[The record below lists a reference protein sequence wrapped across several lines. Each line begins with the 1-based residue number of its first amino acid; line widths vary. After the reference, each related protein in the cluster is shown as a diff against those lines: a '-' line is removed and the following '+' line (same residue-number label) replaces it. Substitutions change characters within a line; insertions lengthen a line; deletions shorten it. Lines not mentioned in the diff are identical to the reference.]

1 MSNSLVDVTF
11 QVDPDQAGERL
22 DRVAAS
28 LFGTYSRSRLQGWIA
43 DGYLTVN
50 GQSRR
55 SKDRLIGG
63 EQLALSL
70 PPDVRD
76 ESAIDFDGDNA
87 REIQAES
94 LALSLVHEDADV
106 FVINKPAGL
115 VMHPA
120 PGNWTGTLMNGLLH
134 LDPSLRAVPRA
145 GIVHRLDKET
155 SGLCVVA
162 RSLEAHTDLVRQL
175 QARTVSRRYLAV
187 VQADHDLING
197 TIDEPVGRHPRDRK
211 RMAVVSGGKHA
222 VTHYESLER
231 FTDAALLSVKL
242 ETGRTHQIR
251 VHMSHVGHPLLG
263 DPVYGRRAAVLP
275 KRLSNLPEVCNFKR
289 QALHA
294 TELAFYHP
302 DTGEL
307 LSCEVGAPEDMQN
320 LISALR
326 YAHQT
331 LSSKNDG

>member
-87 REIQAES
+87 REIQSES
-94 LALSLVHEDADV
+94 LALNLVHEDADV

-155 SGLCVVA
+155 SGLCVCLLYT
-162 RSLEAHTDLVRQL
+162 SP
-175 QARTVSRRYLAV
+175 S
-187 VQADHDLING
+187 
-197 TIDEPVGRHPRDRK
+197 PRDRQK
-211 RMAVVSGGKHA
+211 SRMPS
-222 VTHYESLER
+222 
-231 FTDAALLSVKL
+231 
-242 ETGRTHQIR
+242 
-251 VHMSHVGHPLLG
+251 
-263 DPVYGRRAAVLP
+263 
-275 KRLSNLPEVCNFKR
+275 
-289 QALHA
+289 
-294 TELAFYHP
+294 
-302 DTGEL
+302 
-307 LSCEVGAPEDMQN
+307 
-320 LISALR
+320 SA
-326 YAHQT
+326 
-331 LSSKNDG
+331 